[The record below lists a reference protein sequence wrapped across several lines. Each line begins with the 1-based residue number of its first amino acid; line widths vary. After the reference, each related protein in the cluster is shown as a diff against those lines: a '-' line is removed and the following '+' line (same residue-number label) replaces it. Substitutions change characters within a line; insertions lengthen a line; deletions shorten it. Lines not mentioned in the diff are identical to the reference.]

1 MALTTFKYIFVTSY
15 TFCGEEKQYQLY
27 AIAVADPE
35 LLNAGRERQW
45 VYQPSC
51 HLSQMRIMNY
61 TRLIQEKATY
71 WNKFRDQ

>member
-35 LLNAGRERQW
+35 LLNAGRERQ
-45 VYQPSC
+45 
-51 HLSQMRIMNY
+51 
-61 TRLIQEKATY
+61 
-71 WNKFRDQ
+71 